1 MKGHNSGHAPRARH
15 AVCLEANG
23 ASSLQ
28 RSFML
33 CRQCIRYRRRKY
45 TCPQLRVTH
54 DTACGVAHSLPAWSV
69 HRTSHLSCTFGC
81 GQPSVQDAAVRD
93 GAARRL
99 MTEQQQQQQ
108 DPSSKVRLR
117 QPMQQLAAAKLAQVV
132 LRRNSG
138 LLTSSC
144 LSAQKRR
151 CFLAASAQSR
161 RRQPGKV
168 F

>member
-1 MKGHNSGHAPRARH
+1 MPPVYPLPPKEIHLSTAESHARH
-15 AVCLEANG
+15 SV
-23 ASSLQ
+23 
-28 RSFML
+28 R
-33 CRQCIRYRRRKY
+33 
-45 TCPQLRVTH
+45 
-54 DTACGVAHSLPAWSV
+54 CGTLLPAWSV

-81 GQPSVQDAAVRD
+81 VQPSVQDAAVRD
-93 GAARRL
+93 GAAIRL
-99 MTEQQQQQQ
+99 MTEQQQQQ
-108 DPSSKVRLR
+108 DPSGKVRLR
-117 QPMQQLAAAKLAQVV
+117 QPMQQLAAAKLAQLV
-132 LRRNSG
+132 LCRNSG